1 MVVQNGVITA
11 TMYHSNSMMV
21 VVVVMFVCVS
31 VCALEVGW
39 RGPDQPKKG
48 YRR

>member
-1 MVVQNGVITA
+1 MVVQNGMTA
-11 TMYHSNSMMV
+11 ATVYHSNSMMV
-21 VVVVMFVCVS
+21 VVVVMLVYVS